1 MSSTSPSNI
10 QHHNNEPRITF
21 RMKKSRTLKI
31 TFAVGLAA
39 LCNACM
45 FYPRTY
51 TVYDEEC
58 KMMTKK
64 MELGVTEYTHL
75 SSCSGD
81 DCIDELFFLGFV
93 GAVSAVV
100 SGTVVV
106 SGNMVY
112 WMEKQMNCENSRTS

>member
-1 MSSTSPSNI
+1 
-10 QHHNNEPRITF
+10 
-21 RMKKSRTLKI
+21 MKKSRILKFFFV
-31 TFAVGLAA
+31 TGLIF
-39 LCNACM
+39 LCNACV

-51 TVYDEEC
+51 TVYDREC
-58 KMMTKK
+58 EIMTKK
-64 MELGVTEYTHL
+64 MELGVTEYTHF
-75 SSCSGD
+75 SSCSD
-81 DCIDELFFLGFV
+81 DECIDELFFLGFV